1 MATARKLIE
10 PLEVHISPMRRRHLR
25 SVLRIESQVYP
36 TPWTH
41 GLFVSEIALRSTRA
55 YVVARVGREVIGYAG
70 LMMSLGDG
78 HVTTIAVDPDWQ
90 RQGVGMRLLLALAR
104 EAIARG
110 ATALTLEVRLSHRG
124 AQQLYQRFG
133 FTAVGVR
140 KGYYADTG
148 EDALDHVGAR
158 SRPARVRRAARSP
171 RARCARHDGRRTT
184 EDLVTVRILGIET
197 SCDET
202 AAAVVDDGRNVRS
215 SVVSSQVDLHA
226 RYGGVVP
233 EIASRAHVELVND
246 VISQAL
252 LEAGTTLHDVDAVA
266 AAHGP
271 GLAGALLVGVSAA
284 KAIALA
290 LACPYVG
297 VNHHEA
303 HMYAA
308 LIDDPSL
315 EPPFVTLIVSGGHTL
330 LIAMDEHGRYRVLG
344 RTVDDAAGEAF
355 DKVARFLGLGYPG
368 GPAIDRLAGKGDPR
382 AIAFPRPM
390 LDDGNDFSFSGL
402 KTAVVLYVRKH
413 PDADVADVAASF
425 QAAVVDVLVAKLLR
439 VSRSRPGSPRS

>member
-1 MATARKLIE
+1 
-10 PLEVHISPMRRRHLR
+10 
-25 SVLRIESQVYP
+25 
-36 TPWTH
+36 
-41 GLFVSEIALRSTRA
+41 
-55 YVVARVGREVIGYAG
+55 
-70 LMMSLGDG
+70 
-78 HVTTIAVDPDWQ
+78 
-90 RQGVGMRLLLALAR
+90 
-104 EAIARG
+104 
-110 ATALTLEVRLSHRG
+110 
-124 AQQLYQRFG
+124 
-133 FTAVGVR
+133 
-140 KGYYADTG
+140 
-148 EDALDHVGAR
+148 
-158 SRPARVRRAARSP
+158 
-171 RARCARHDGRRTT
+171 
-184 EDLVTVRILGIET
+184 VRILGIET

-202 AAAVVDDGRNVRS
+202 AAAVVVDGRNLCS

-246 VISQAL
+246 VIGEAL
-252 LEAGTTLHDVDAVA
+252 LEAGTTLSDIDAVA

-290 LACPYVG
+290 RACPYVG

-308 LIDDPSL
+308 LLDDPAL
-315 EPPFVTLIVSGGHTL
+315 EPPFVTLVVSGGHTL
-330 LIAMDEHGRYRVLG
+330 LIAMDDHGRYRVLG

-368 GPAIDRLAGKGDPR
+368 GPAIDRLAPRGDPD

-413 PDADVADVAASF
+413 PAVEIADVAASF

-439 VSRSRPGSPRS
+439 VAAQTGMSTVVIGGGVAANSALRRRLVDDGGRAGLRVVVPSVQLCTDNAAMVAAAACWRLAADGPTPLSSGAYPGLRLK

>member
-1 MATARKLIE
+1 M
-10 PLEVHISPMRRRHLR
+10 
-25 SVLRIESQVYP
+25 
-36 TPWTH
+36 
-41 GLFVSEIALRSTRA
+41 
-55 YVVARVGREVIGYAG
+55 
-70 LMMSLGDG
+70 
-78 HVTTIAVDPDWQ
+78 
-90 RQGVGMRLLLALAR
+90 
-104 EAIARG
+104 
-110 ATALTLEVRLSHRG
+110 
-124 AQQLYQRFG
+124 
-133 FTAVGVR
+133 
-140 KGYYADTG
+140 
-148 EDALDHVGAR
+148 
-158 SRPARVRRAARSP
+158 
-171 RARCARHDGRRTT
+171 
-184 EDLVTVRILGIET
+184 RILGIET

-202 AAAVVDDGRNVRS
+202 AAAVVEDGRNVCS

-246 VISQAL
+246 VIAEAL
-252 LEAGTTLHDVDAVA
+252 VEAGVTLHDIDAVA

-284 KAIALA
+284 KAIALVA
-290 LACPYVG
+290 GCPYVG

-330 LIAMDEHGRYRVLG
+330 LIAMDDHGRYRVLG

-355 DKVARFLGLGYPG
+355 DKVARFLGLDYPG
-368 GPAIDRLAGKGDPR
+368 GPAIDRLALQGDPA

-390 LDDGNDFSFSGL
+390 LGDGNDFSFSGL
-402 KTAVVLYVRKH
+402 KTAVVLHVRKH

-425 QAAVVDVLVAKLLR
+425 QAAVVDVLVAKLLKVVGEQAALDPRMNTVVIGGGVAANSALRARLLDEGVRGDLR
-439 VSRSRPGSPRS
+439 VVLPSIGLCTDNAAMVASTAWWRLASDGPTSLAAGAYPGLRIG